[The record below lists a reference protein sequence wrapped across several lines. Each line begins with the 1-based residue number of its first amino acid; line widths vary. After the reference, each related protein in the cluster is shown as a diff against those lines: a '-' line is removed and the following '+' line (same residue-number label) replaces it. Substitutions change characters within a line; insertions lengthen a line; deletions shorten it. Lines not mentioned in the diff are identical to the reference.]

1 MALVYKINKA
11 TIRKNGI
18 TRNKSG
24 FLNVP
29 ITFMKVGVLL
39 YRDWDTGNIIREYIS
54 LEELKKSLNSANGC
68 VYTNDHPQ
76 DMVYPDNWL
85 KYTLG
90 TIHSVTLR
98 DDAFL
103 DGIATIYDP
112 EEIRAIETTDKEEIS
127 AGYWCDTFDTPNA
140 VSQDNETY
148 DKEQRDIEYNHISRV
163 YFGRAGED
171 VKIKKNIRKNND
183 DIPIYYQI
191 QEENNNF
198 KKNERLVTMIING
211 RDVKMNEADE
221 VFMNQFLKER
231 EAIDKKNE
239 ADLKEVQKKS
249 AEAQA
254 ELDITKKKLNDLESK
269 DWKKEVK
276 NREDLES
283 FVRPALGD
291 NFNFDGLSDTQ
302 IKRNYLEVIDAETK
316 GKEDTYINTYFDI
329 HKKNQAKLN
338 SQDTERYNQ
347 SSETFEEARHIS
359 ASAQRNNAKTS
370 IDSILDKVFEKL

>member
-1 MALVYKINKA
+1 MALVYKINTA

-24 FLNVP
+24 FLLVP
-29 ITFMKVGVLL
+29 ITFMRTGILL
-39 YRDWDTGNIIREYIS
+39 YRDYETGNIIREYVS
-54 LEELKKSLNSANGC
+54 LEELKKSLNSANGT
-68 VYTNDHPQ
+68 VYTNEHPN
-76 DMVYPDNWL
+76 DMVYPDNWS

-90 TIHSVTLR
+90 SIHSVTLR
-98 DDAFL
+98 DNTFL
-103 DGIATIYDP
+103 DAIAIIYDP

-127 AGYWCDTFDTPNA
+127 AGYWCDTSDTPNA
-140 VSQDNETY
+140 VTPESESY
-148 DKEQRDIEYNHISRV
+148 DKEQKDIEYNHISRV
-163 YFGRAGED
+163 WFGRAGED
-171 VKIKKNIRKNND
+171 VKIKKNIRKNNA

-191 QEENNNF
+191 QDENKDNF

-276 NREDLES
+276 NRNDLES
-283 FVRPALGD
+283 FVKPVLGND
-291 NFNFDGLSDTQ
+291 FQFDGLSDLQ
-302 IKRNYLEVIDAETK
+302 VKRNYLEKIDEDTK
-316 GKEDTYINTYFDI
+316 GKEDAYINTYFDI
-329 HKKNQAKLN
+329 YKKNQDKLN
-338 SQDTERYNQ
+338 SQDEEKYNQ
-347 SSETFEEARHIS
+347 SNDYFEESRQIAANSGKKNKSETDNI
-359 ASAQRNNAKTS
+359 
-370 IDSILDKVFEKL
+370 IDTVFAEI